1 MNPVLAVHQ
10 ATGLLSGVCQVLSPH
25 HDARPEGQQP
35 ELVIIH
41 GISLPP
47 GEYGGPGVLQ
57 LFTGN
62 LPADAHPYYVGIA
75 ALRVSAHLFIR
86 RDGQLLQCVP
96 LHRRA
101 WHAGVSSFQGRPACN
116 DYSLGIELEGSD
128 DEPYAD
134 PQYAALTGVLRLLQQ
149 HWPLLQGE
157 RIVGHSDVAPGRK
170 RDPGPAFDWIRL
182 RALIDRPNL

>member
-1 MNPVLAVHQ
+1 VKHGLAVHQ
-10 ATGLLSGVCQVLSPH
+10 ATGLLTGVSQVLSPH
-25 HDARPEGQQP
+25 HDARPDGQQP

-47 GEYGGPGVLQ
+47 DEYGGPGVLQ

-62 LPADAHPYYVGIA
+62 LPSDAHPYYAGIA

-86 RDGQLLQCVP
+86 RDGELLQCVP

-128 DEPYAD
+128 DQPYDDA
-134 PQYAALTGVLRLLQQ
+134 QYAALAAVLLLLQQ

-170 RDPGPAFDWIRL
+170 SDPGPAFDWLRL
-182 RALIDRPNL
+182 RALIDRPNP

>member
-1 MNPVLAVHQ
+1 MKHGLAVHQ
-10 ATGLLSGVCQVLSPH
+10 ATGLLTGVSQVLSPH
-25 HDARPEGQQP
+25 HDARPDGQQP

-47 GEYGGPGVLQ
+47 DEYGGPGVLQ

-62 LPADAHPYYVGIA
+62 LPSDAHPYYAGIA

-86 RDGQLLQCVP
+86 RDGELLQCVP

-128 DEPYAD
+128 DQPYDDA
-134 PQYAALTGVLRLLQQ
+134 QYAALAAVLRLLQQ

-170 RDPGPAFDWIRL
+170 SDPGPAFDWLRL
-182 RALIDRPNL
+182 RALIDRPNP